1 LSNCIFGIVEAN
13 GSNNLYLKTIMLM
26 PRIACRIAIITMLAL
41 SVFTTTA
48 QPQWPEIPDIDLS
61 KFKPSDFTDQELDI
75 PYYLKHFHT
84 FANSVTETGPDKGF
98 INIHVWRSPNDNK
111 PYNARIMENILSLAW
126 FYCTNRPWN
135 IYYSAPALR
144 VRLEAALSFWC
155 RIQHTDGRFSEYG
168 PLKWNLPAT
177 AFATKFMGET
187 LRLLKAGPAIDAAVL
202 QKTIDADR
210 KAIMAV
216 LTMDDLYKHG
226 KDYSNQYTNVWAGA
240 LAYLSLFPDAEISK
254 RLPERIKQ
262 SAGDFQSPAGF
273 FYEAGGTD
281 FGYNFNTHHSN
292 LWMAYHYSR
301 GTPLAGNFI
310 EEEKRFYNWISYNAV
325 PEPGSIYF
333 TINRGIEMRQ
343 KASTTMSYFTISPL
357 GEAVEGI
364 RAFNLN
370 SEEKQKAIAEA
381 RKKLE
386 ENWPNVPPLA
396 KGEFS
401 TFSPYAFLHR
411 THFQWYPSPQ
421 QKEAAYK
428 KLPYIKSDKFIH
440 QKMDSRNP
448 TVFTYVRQPG
458 YYACFNSGPRL
469 KPQQRYG
476 IGLLWHPEAGS
487 FLQSQTDT
495 DNAAWGTK
503 PEGGR
508 LYEADTLKAL
518 FRLNNKDFVPVP
530 GNQDL
535 KAGILIISY
544 ALGTGGKKSITF
556 KENNIIA
563 DIIHP
568 GAFTEYIPLL
578 LNSTDSV
585 QLISPGKA
593 ILQKAGGSITI
604 RYDAAAKASLKETTL
619 RAGKQRVVVLNL
631 ESIDKLSYSFNPE

>member
-1 LSNCIFGIVEAN
+1 
-13 GSNNLYLKTIMLM
+13 M
-26 PRIACRIAIITMLAL
+26 PRIASRAAIMIMLAL
-41 SVFTTTA
+41 SVFIPTA
-48 QPQWPEIPDIDLS
+48 QSQWTEIPDIDLS
-61 KFKPSDFTDQELDI
+61 KFKPSDFTDQELDV

-98 INIHVWRSPNDNK
+98 INIHVWRSPKDNQ

-135 IYYSAPALR
+135 IYYSSPALR

-155 RIQHTDGRFSEYG
+155 HIQHTDGRFSEYG
-168 PLKWNLPAT
+168 PRQWNLPAT

-187 LRLLKAGPAIDAAVL
+187 LRLLKGGPPIDAAVL
-202 QKTIDADR
+202 QNTIDADR

-216 LTMDDLYKHG
+216 LTMEDLYKHG

-240 LAYLSLFPDAEISK
+240 LAYLSLFPDAEISN

-262 SAGDFQSPAGF
+262 SASDFQSPAGF

-301 GTPLAGNFI
+301 NTPLAGNFI

-325 PEPGSIYF
+325 PESGSIYF
-333 TINRGIEMRQ
+333 TINRAIEMRQ
-343 KASTTMSYFTISPL
+343 KAGTTMSYFTISPL

-364 RAFNLN
+364 RAFNMN
-370 SEEKQKAIAEA
+370 SEEKQQAIADA

-386 ENWPNVPPLA
+386 QTWPNVPPLA

-411 THFQWYPSPQ
+411 PHFQWYPSPK

-428 KLPYIKSDKFIH
+428 ELPYIKNDRFIH

-448 TVFTYVRQPG
+448 TVFTYVRQPA

-476 IGLLWHPEAGS
+476 VGLLWHPKAGS

-503 PEGGR
+503 PEGGK
-508 LYEADTLKAL
+508 LYEADTLNAK
-518 FRLNNKDFVPVP
+518 FTINNKTINPVP
-530 GNQDL
+530 GNHDL
-535 KAGILIISY
+535 KTGPLTVSY
-544 ALGTGGKKSITF
+544 NIGAGGKKTIVFST
-556 KENNIIA
+556 KNIEVNIQHA
-563 DIIHP
+563 
-568 GAFTEYIPLL
+568 ASFTEFIPLL
-578 LNSTDSV
+578 LNSTDSL

-604 RYDAAAKASLKETTL
+604 LYDAGAKASLQETTL
-619 RAGKQRVVVLNL
+619 RAGKQRVVVLNI
-631 ESIDKLSYSFNPE
+631 ESIDKLGYSINMN